1 MDYLNIFLYIIIF
14 ILFAIILCNLYM
26 KTQVKYVS
34 LDNNSSGYQ
43 EGFTGSD
50 SEINQIENNKSL
62 ANIGS
67 IQSLEKKYS
76 DLPIKEYCIKASHN
90 SAVSGNYVNKNM
102 LKHVLSRGCRF
113 LDLEVF
119 YIEHKKS
126 FMPVV
131 AKSSDPKFISFD
143 TNNHI
148 TLEEAFSSI
157 ISNAFSGNS
166 PNKGDPLF
174 LHLRIKTKDTEC
186 YHDVAKL
193 IDSILKPKLMK
204 GQVNETTKMSEM
216 MGKIVIVVDK
226 TIHRDYKDHAKCK
239 AQDLQ
244 CYDLANYTNLESGGQ
259 VMNQFSLMQIENQ
272 VSNPVLIKDDNVTTS
287 ATTSRL
293 VLPLSKN
300 SENPDMLKMILRYG
314 IQIVGYKYDQQ
325 NEQLEKSE
333 AFFNDN
339 KGGIVPLAAAIT
351 YFDRVDQEAKK

>member
-193 IDSILKPKLMK
+193 IDSILKPKLME

-216 MGKIVIVVDK
+216 MGKIVIVVDN